1 LRLGVRIFKTF
12 DPMKKEKTIYLID
25 GTAYIHRAYHAIRGL
40 SNSKGL
46 PTNAAFGFTRM
57 LLKLIEDRSPRY
69 AGMFFDAKGP
79 TFRHDMYTDY
89 KANRPPMPE
98 DMSTQIPYIKKITA
112 AFQLPIIEMQ
122 GFEADD
128 LIGTYAR
135 MAEKKDYTVVM
146 VTGDKDFIQLVTGRT
161 IIWDPMK
168 DVTIDAEFVKKSYGV
183 DPPQMIDVMG
193 LAGDTSDNVPGVPG
207 IGQKTAL
214 KLIQNFGSLQQL
226 YQAVDSIT
234 QKKQRENLVHY
245 RDQAFLS
252 RELVTIDTRVPVS
265 DDLAAFEVAAPDAAA
280 LSELFKTL
288 EFRQLQQAMSAK
300 TDLSHKDYKA
310 ILDLDDLAKLI
321 RRLKSA
327 GIFALDTETTSQNPI
342 KADLVGLSFAL
353 QADEAFYIPC
363 GHDYLGAPR
372 QIALTD
378 VLNQLRPILE
388 NPAIKKIGQNIKYD
402 WIVLSRHGVN
412 LEGVVFD
419 TMIASYLLNPS
430 KRAHNLDQIAM
441 DFLGHK
447 TIPYQEVAGKGKNA
461 LSFNMVLVEK
471 AVPYACEDADITFM
485 AKDVLM
491 PRLQEIGL
499 TDLME
504 NVEMPLVPVLMRM
517 EMKGTCIDIDRLH
530 ELSKS
535 FEHQL
540 EALEAS
546 IYGLAG
552 EEFNINSSQ
561 QLGNILFNKLGLPVL
576 KKTKKKT
583 GYSTDVDVLT
593 RLAEEHELPALVLKQ
608 RTLSKLKS
616 TYADALRDLVNPET
630 GRIHTSYNQTVTAT
644 GRLSSSDPNLQNIP
658 IRSDE
663 GMEIRRAFVPRKGW
677 WMVSADY
684 SQVELRILAHYSDDQ
699 ILIQA
704 FLDDED
710 IHTRTA
716 AEVFQLSASSVTAE
730 LRRQA
735 KAINFGIIYG
745 MSAFGLSRQLGI
757 SQKMA
762 KTYIDNYFA
771 RYQGVKGF
779 IDQTLVKARRTKQ
792 TSTLLGRIRLL
803 PDIDSSNS
811 IVRQAAERTAINTPI
826 QGSAADLIKLA
837 MIIADQTFRERKLES
852 AMLLSVHDE
861 LVFEVP
867 TQELDT
873 VRDLIK
879 EIMEGVWNLK
889 VPLKVNVA
897 VGNNWA
903 EAH

>member
-1 LRLGVRIFKTF
+1 
-12 DPMKKEKTIYLID
+12 MEKEKTLYLID

-46 PTNAAFGFTRM
+46 PTNATFGFTRM
-57 LLKLIEDRSPRY
+57 LLKLIEDRNPQY

-79 TFRHDMYTDY
+79 TFRHEMFAEY
-89 KANRPPMPE
+89 KANRPPMPD
-98 DMSTQIPYIKKITA
+98 DMAVQIPYIKEITV
-112 AFQLPIIEMQ
+112 AFQLPIIELQ

-135 MAEKKDYTVVM
+135 IAQKSGYSVVM
-146 VTGDKDFIQLVTGRT
+146 VTGDKDFIQLVTNQA
-161 IIWDPMK
+161 IILDPMK
-168 DVTIDAEFVKKSYGV
+168 EVTIDAESVKKSYGV
-183 DPPQMIDVMG
+183 EPSQMIEVMG
-193 LAGDTSDNVPGVPG
+193 LAGDTADNIPGVPG

-214 KLIQNFGSLQQL
+214 NLIQNFGSMQAL
-226 YQAVDSIT
+226 YQAVDSIA
-234 QKKQRENLVHY
+234 QKKQRENLISFQ
-245 RDQAFLS
+245 DQAFLS
-252 RELVTIDTRVPVS
+252 RDLVTIDTRVPVS
-265 DDLAAFEVAAPDAAA
+265 DDLEAFEITPPDSDA

-288 EFRQLQQAMSAK
+288 EFRQLQHTMFAK
-300 TDLSHKDYKA
+300 TDLSDKDYKA
-310 ILDLDDLAKLI
+310 ILAMDELEGLI
-321 RRLKSA
+321 TRLKSA
-327 GIFALDTETTSQNPI
+327 SSFALDTETTSKNPM
-342 KADLVGLSFAL
+342 KAKLVGLSFAL
-353 QADEAFYIPC
+353 QANEAFYIPC
-363 GHDYLGAPR
+363 DHDYLGAPR
-372 QIALTD
+372 QLALSE
-378 VLNQLRPILE
+378 VLEKLRPILE

-402 WIVLSRHGVN
+402 WLVLSRHGVN
-412 LEGVVFD
+412 LDGVVFD
-419 TMIASYLLNPS
+419 TMVASYLLNPS

-447 TIPYQEVAGKGKNA
+447 TISYQEVAGKGKNA
-461 LSFNMVLVEK
+461 LSFNQVLLEK
-471 AVPYACEDADITFM
+471 AVPYACEDADITLM

-504 NVEMPLVPVLMRM
+504 NVEMPLVPVLLRM
-517 EMKGTCIDIDRLH
+517 EMQGTCIDVDRLH

-552 EEFNINSSQ
+552 EEFNIKSSQ
-561 QLGNILFNKLGLPVL
+561 QLGNILFNKLNLPVL

-593 RLAEEHELPALVLKQ
+593 RLAEEHEMPALVLKQ
-608 RTLSKLKS
+608 RTLTKLKS
-616 TYADALRDLVNPET
+616 TYADALIDLVNPET

-658 IRSDE
+658 IRTDE
-663 GMEIRRAFVPRKGW
+663 GMEIRRAFVPREGW
-677 WMVSADY
+677 HLVSADY
-684 SQVELRILAHYSDDQ
+684 SQVELRILAHYSDDE

-704 FLDDED
+704 FLKDED

-716 AEVFQLSASSVTAE
+716 SEVFQVSPSSLTTE

-745 MSAFGLSRQLGI
+745 MSAFGLSKQLGL
-757 SQKMA
+757 SHKMA
-762 KTYIDNYFA
+762 KTYIDNYFS
-771 RYQGVKGF
+771 RYQGVKRF
-779 IDQTLVKARRTKQ
+779 IDQILVEAKRMKR

-803 PDIDSSNS
+803 PDIGNAN
-811 IVRQAAERTAINTPI
+811 INVRQAAERTAINTPI

-837 MIIADQTFRERKLES
+837 MINIDSALRDKKLKS

-867 TQELDT
+867 SKELDT
-873 VRDLIK
+873 VTPLVK
-879 EIMEGVWNLK
+879 EIMEHIWDLK

-897 VGNNWA
+897 VGENWA

>member
-1 LRLGVRIFKTF
+1 
-12 DPMKKEKTIYLID
+12 MQKEKTIYLID

-57 LLKLIEDRSPRY
+57 LLKLIEDRGPHY
-69 AGMFFDAKGP
+69 GGMFFDAKGP
-79 TFRHDMYTDY
+79 TFRHKIFAEY

-98 DMSTQIPYIKKITA
+98 DMAVQIPYIKKIA
-112 AFQLPIIEMQ
+112 AGFQFPIIEKE
-122 GFEADD
+122 GYEADD

-135 MAEKKDYTVVM
+135 IAEKNGYSVVM
-146 VTGDKDFIQLVTGRT
+146 VTGDKDFVQLVTDQAT
-161 IIWDPMK
+161 IWDPMK
-168 DVTIDAEFVKKSYGV
+168 DAIIDAKFVKKSYGLGPHQIV
-183 DPPQMIDVMG
+183 DVMG
-193 LAGDTSDNVPGVPG
+193 LSGDTADNVPGVPG
-207 IGQKTAL
+207 IGWKTAL
-214 KLIQNFGSLQQL
+214 TLIQDYQSMAKL

-234 QKKQRENLVHY
+234 KKKQRENLIQY

-252 RELVTIDTRVPVS
+252 RDLVIIDTQVPVS
-265 DDLAAFEVAAPDAAA
+265 DDLSVFEIGPPDQGILA
-280 LSELFKTL
+280 ELFKIL
-288 EFRQLQQAMSAK
+288 EFRQLQQAISAK
-300 TDLSHKDYKA
+300 TDLSSKDYRA
-310 ILDLDDLAKLI
+310 VLETGELTKLVE
-321 RRLKSA
+321 RLKTA
-327 GIFALDTETTSQNPI
+327 RIFALDTETTSQNPMV
-342 KADLVGLSFAL
+342 ARLVGLSLAL
-353 QADEAFYIPC
+353 QANEAFYIPC
-363 GHDYLGAPR
+363 AHDYIGAPR
-372 QIALTD
+372 QLPLAE
-378 VLNQLRPILE
+378 VLKRLGPVLE
-388 NPAIKKIGQNIKYD
+388 NPAIKKVGQNIKYD
-402 WIVLSRHGVN
+402 WIVLARHGVN
-412 LEGVVFD
+412 LAGVDFD
-419 TMIASYLLNPS
+419 TMVASYLLNPS
-430 KRAHNLDQIAM
+430 KRAHSLDQIAL

-447 TIPYQEVAGKGKNA
+447 TIPFQEVAGKGKNA
-461 LSFNMVLVEK
+461 LSFNQVLLEK
-471 AVPYACEDADITFM
+471 AVPYACEDADITLM
-485 AKDVLM
+485 AKDELM
-491 PRLQEIGL
+491 PRLEAIGL
-499 TDLME
+499 NSLMTD
-504 NVEMPLVPVLMRM
+504 VEMPLVPVLMRM
-517 EMKGTCIDIDRLH
+517 EMQGACVDIDRLH

-561 QLGNILFNKLGLPVL
+561 QLGHILFNKLKLPVM

-593 RLAEEHELPALVLKQ
+593 QLAEEHEIPALVLRH

-616 TYADALRDLVNPET
+616 TYADALIDLVNAQT

-663 GMEIRRAFVPRKGW
+663 GLEIRRAFVPRKGW
-677 WMVSADY
+677 KLVSADY
-684 SQVELRILAHYSDDQ
+684 SQVELRILAHYSDDP
-699 ILIQA
+699 ILIAA
-704 FLDDED
+704 FLENED

-716 AEVFQLSASSVTAE
+716 SEVFQMPPSSITSD

-757 SQKMA
+757 SPKMA
-762 KTYIDNYFA
+762 QTYIDNYFA
-771 RYQGVKGF
+771 RYQGVKRF
-779 IDQTLVKARRTKQ
+779 IDQTLMEANRTKR

-803 PDIDSSNS
+803 PDIDSSNRV
-811 IVRQAAERTAINTPI
+811 VRQAAERTAVNTPI

-837 MIIADQTFRERKLES
+837 MIQMDVAIRDRQMKS

-867 TQELDT
+867 PYELDT
-873 VRDLIK
+873 LTRLAK
-879 EIMEGVWNLK
+879 EIMEGVWDLK
-889 VPLKVNVA
+889 APLAVNVA
-897 VGNNWA
+897 LGDNWA

>member
-1 LRLGVRIFKTF
+1 
-12 DPMKKEKTIYLID
+12 MQKEKTIYLID

-57 LLKLIEDRSPRY
+57 LLKLIEDRGPQY
-69 AGMFFDAKGP
+69 GGMFFDAKGP
-79 TFRHDMYTDY
+79 TFRHKIFAEY

-98 DMSTQIPYIKKITA
+98 DMAVQIPYIKKIA
-112 AFQLPIIEMQ
+112 AGFQFPIIEKE

-135 MAEKKDYTVVM
+135 IAEKNGYTVVM
-146 VTGDKDFIQLVTGRT
+146 VTGDKDFVQLVTDQAT
-161 IIWDPMK
+161 IWDPMK
-168 DVTIDAEFVKKSYGV
+168 DAIIDAKFVKKSYGLGPHQIV
-183 DPPQMIDVMG
+183 DVMG
-193 LAGDTSDNVPGVPG
+193 LSGDTADNVPGVPG
-207 IGQKTAL
+207 IGWKTAL
-214 KLIQNFGSLQQL
+214 TLIQDYQSMAKL

-234 QKKQRENLVHY
+234 KKKQRENLIQY

-252 RELVTIDTRVPVS
+252 RDLVIIDTQVPVS
-265 DDLAAFEVAAPDAAA
+265 DDLSVFEIGPPDQGILA
-280 LSELFKTL
+280 ELFKIL
-288 EFRQLQQAMSAK
+288 EFRQLQQAISAK
-300 TDLSHKDYKA
+300 TDLSSKDYRA
-310 ILDLDDLAKLI
+310 VLETGELTKLVE
-321 RRLKSA
+321 RLKTA
-327 GIFALDTETTSQNPI
+327 RIFALDTETTSQNPMV
-342 KADLVGLSFAL
+342 ARLVGLSLAL
-353 QADEAFYIPC
+353 QANEAFYIPC
-363 GHDYLGAPR
+363 AHDYIGAPR
-372 QIALTD
+372 QLPLAEILK
-378 VLNQLRPILE
+378 QLGPVLE
-388 NPAIKKIGQNIKYD
+388 NPAIKKVGQNIKYD
-402 WIVLSRHGVN
+402 WIVLARHGVN
-412 LEGVVFD
+412 LAGVDFD
-419 TMIASYLLNPS
+419 TMVASYLLNPS
-430 KRAHNLDQIAM
+430 KRAHSLDQIAL

-447 TIPYQEVAGKGKNA
+447 TIPFQEVAGKGKNA
-461 LSFNMVLVEK
+461 LSFNQVLLEK
-471 AVPYACEDADITFM
+471 AVPYACEDADITLM
-485 AKDVLM
+485 AKDELM
-491 PRLQEIGL
+491 PRLEAIGL
-499 TDLME
+499 NSLMTD
-504 NVEMPLVPVLMRM
+504 VEMPLVPVLMRM
-517 EMKGTCIDIDRLH
+517 EMQGASVDIDRLH

-561 QLGNILFNKLGLPVL
+561 QLGHILFNKLKLPVV

-593 RLAEEHELPALVLKQ
+593 QLAEEHEIPALVLKH

-616 TYADALRDLVNPET
+616 TYADALIDLVNPQT

-663 GMEIRRAFVPRKGW
+663 GLEIRRAFVPRKGW
-677 WMVSADY
+677 KLVSADY
-684 SQVELRILAHYSDDQ
+684 SQVELRILAHYSDDP
-699 ILIQA
+699 ILIEA
-704 FLDDED
+704 FLENED

-716 AEVFQLSASSVTAE
+716 SEVFQIPPSSITSD

-762 KTYIDNYFA
+762 QTYIDNYFA
-771 RYQGVKGF
+771 RYQGVKRF
-779 IDQTLVKARRTKQ
+779 IDQTLMEANRTKRA
-792 TSTLLGRIRLL
+792 STLLGRIRLL
-803 PDIDSSNS
+803 PDIDSRNRV
-811 IVRQAAERTAINTPI
+811 VRQAAERTAVNTPI

-837 MIIADQTFRERKLES
+837 MIQMDVAIRDGQLKS

-867 TQELDT
+867 PHELDT
-873 VRDLIK
+873 LTRLAK
-879 EIMEGVWNLK
+879 EIMEGVWDLK
-889 VPLKVNVA
+889 APLTVNVA
-897 VGNNWA
+897 VGDNWA

>member
-1 LRLGVRIFKTF
+1 
-12 DPMKKEKTIYLID
+12 MEKEKTLYLID

-46 PTNAAFGFTRM
+46 PTNATFGFTRM
-57 LLKLIEDRSPRY
+57 LLKLIEDRNPPY

-79 TFRHDMYTDY
+79 TFRHEMFAEY
-89 KANRPPMPE
+89 KANRPPMPD
-98 DMSTQIPYIKKITA
+98 DMAVQIPYIKEITV
-112 AFQLPIIEMQ
+112 AFQLPIIELQ

-135 MAEKKDYTVVM
+135 IAQRSGYSVVM
-146 VTGDKDFIQLVTGRT
+146 VTGDKDFIQLVTNQA
-161 IIWDPMK
+161 IILDPMK
-168 DVTIDAEFVKKSYGV
+168 EVTIDAESVKKSYGV
-183 DPPQMIDVMG
+183 EPSQMIEVMG
-193 LAGDTSDNVPGVPG
+193 LAGDTADNIPGVPG

-214 KLIQNFGSLQQL
+214 NLIQNFGSMQAL
-226 YQAVDSIT
+226 YQAVDSIA
-234 QKKQRENLVHY
+234 QKKQRENLISFQ
-245 RDQAFLS
+245 DQAFLS
-252 RELVTIDTRVPVS
+252 RDLVTIDTRVPVS
-265 DDLAAFEVAAPDAAA
+265 DDLEAFEITPPDSDA

-288 EFRQLQQAMSAK
+288 EFRQLQHTMFAK
-300 TDLSHKDYKA
+300 TDLSDKDYKA
-310 ILDLDDLAKLI
+310 ILAMDELEGLI
-321 RRLKSA
+321 TRLKSA
-327 GIFALDTETTSQNPI
+327 SSFALDTETTSKNPM
-342 KADLVGLSFAL
+342 KAKLVGLSFAL
-353 QADEAFYIPC
+353 QANEAFYIPC
-363 GHDYLGAPR
+363 DHDYLGAPR
-372 QIALTD
+372 QLALSE
-378 VLNQLRPILE
+378 VLEKLRPILE

-402 WIVLSRHGVN
+402 WLVLSRHGVN
-412 LEGVVFD
+412 LDGVVFD
-419 TMIASYLLNPS
+419 TMVASYLLNPS

-447 TIPYQEVAGKGKNA
+447 TISYQEVAGKGKNA
-461 LSFNMVLVEK
+461 LSFNQVLLEK
-471 AVPYACEDADITFM
+471 AVPYACEDADITLM

-491 PRLQEIGL
+491 PRLQGIGL

-504 NVEMPLVPVLMRM
+504 NVEMPLVPVLLRM
-517 EMKGTCIDIDRLH
+517 EMQGTCIDVDRLH

-540 EALEAS
+540 EALEAG

-561 QLGNILFNKLGLPVL
+561 QLGNILFNKLNLPVL

-593 RLAEEHELPALVLKQ
+593 RLAEEHEMPALVLKQ
-608 RTLSKLKS
+608 RTLTKLKS
-616 TYADALRDLVNPET
+616 TYADALIDLVNPET

-658 IRSDE
+658 IRTDE
-663 GMEIRRAFVPRKGW
+663 GMEIRRAFVPREGW
-677 WMVSADY
+677 HLVSADY
-684 SQVELRILAHYSDDQ
+684 SQVELRILAHYSDDE

-704 FLDDED
+704 FLKDED

-716 AEVFQLSASSVTAE
+716 SEVFQVSPSSLTTE

-745 MSAFGLSRQLGI
+745 MSAFGLSKQLGL
-757 SQKMA
+757 SHKMA

-771 RYQGVKGF
+771 RYQGVKRF
-779 IDQTLVKARRTKQ
+779 IDQILVEAKRMKR

-803 PDIDSSNS
+803 PDIGSAN
-811 IVRQAAERTAINTPI
+811 INVRQAAERTAINTPI

-837 MIIADQTFRERKLES
+837 MINIDSALRDKKLKS

-867 TQELDT
+867 PEELDT
-873 VRDLIK
+873 VTPLVK
-879 EIMEGVWNLK
+879 EIMEHIWDLK

-897 VGNNWA
+897 VGENWA

>member
-1 LRLGVRIFKTF
+1 
-12 DPMKKEKTIYLID
+12 MKKEKTIYLID
-25 GTAYIHRAYHAIRGL
+25 GSAYIHRAYHAIRGL

-57 LLKLIEDRSPRY
+57 LLKLMEDRNPQY

-79 TFRHDMYTDY
+79 TFRHKMFAEY
-89 KANRPPMPE
+89 KANRPPMPD
-98 DMSTQIPYIKKITA
+98 DMAVQIPYIKKIA
-112 AFQLPIIEMQ
+112 AGFQFPILEKE

-135 MAEKKDYTVVM
+135 LAEENGYSVVM
-146 VTGDKDFIQLVTGRT
+146 VTGDKDFIQLVTDHT

-168 DVTIDAEFVKKSYGV
+168 DATIDAEFVKKSYGV
-183 DPPQMIDVMG
+183 GPHQMIDVMG
-193 LAGDTSDNVPGVPG
+193 LSGDTSDNVPGVPG
-207 IGQKTAL
+207 IGWKTAL
-214 KLIQNFGSLQQL
+214 SLIQEFRSMGKL
-226 YQAVDSIT
+226 YEAVDSIT
-234 QKKQRENLVHY
+234 KKKQRENLIQY
-245 RDQAFLS
+245 REQAFLS
-252 RELVTIDTRVPVS
+252 RDLVTIDTQVPVS
-265 DDLAAFEVAAPDAAA
+265 DDIAVFKLDPPDNEVLA
-280 LSELFKTL
+280 ELFKTL
-288 EFRQLQQAMSAK
+288 EFRQLQQAISAK
-300 TDLSHKDYKA
+300 TDLSNKDYRA
-310 ILDLDDLAKLI
+310 VLDMDQLTELI
-321 RRLKSA
+321 ARLETASM
-327 GIFALDTETTSQNPI
+327 FALDTETTSQNPME
-342 KADLVGLSFAL
+342 ARLVGLSLAL
-353 QADEAFYIPC
+353 QANEAFYIPC
-363 GHDYLGAPR
+363 GHDYIGAP
-372 QIALTD
+372 Q
-378 VLNQLRPILE
+378 QLPLDEILKRLGPVFR

-412 LEGVVFD
+412 LDGVVFD
-419 TMIASYLLNPS
+419 TMVASYLLNPS
-430 KRAHNLDQIAM
+430 KRAHSLDQIAL

-447 TIPYQEVAGKGKNA
+447 TIPFQEVAGKGKNA
-461 LSFNMVLVEK
+461 LSFNQVLLEK

-485 AKDVLM
+485 AKDELM
-491 PRLQEIGL
+491 PRLKEIGL
-499 TDLME
+499 SALMTD
-504 NVEMPLVPVLMRM
+504 VEMPLVPVLMRM
-517 EMKGTCIDIDRLH
+517 EMKGACVDIDRLH

-561 QLGNILFNKLGLPVL
+561 QLGHILFNKLKLPVL

-593 RLAEEHELPALVLKQ
+593 QLAQEHEIPALVLKH
-608 RTLSKLKS
+608 RTLAKLKS
-616 TYADALRDLVNPET
+616 TYADALIDLVNPQT

-663 GMEIRRAFVPRKGW
+663 GLEIRRAFVPRNGW
-677 WMVSADY
+677 KLVSADY
-684 SQVELRILAHYSDDQ
+684 SQVELRILAHYSDDP
-699 ILIQA
+699 ILIKA
-704 FLDDED
+704 FLQNED

-716 AEVFQLSASSVTAE
+716 SEVFQMPPSSITSD

-762 KTYIDNYFA
+762 QTYIDNYFT
-771 RYQGVKGF
+771 RYQGVKRF
-779 IDQTLVKARRTKQ
+779 IDQTLAEAHRTKKA
-792 TSTLLGRIRLL
+792 STLLGRIRLL
-803 PDIDSSNS
+803 PDIDSSNRV
-811 IVRQAAERTAINTPI
+811 VRQAAERTAVNTPI

-837 MIIADQTFRERKLES
+837 MIQMDSAIRDRQLES

-867 TQELDT
+867 PPELDT
-873 VRDLIK
+873 LTHLAK
-879 EIMEGVWNLK
+879 EIMEGVWDLK
-889 VPLKVNVA
+889 APLAVNIA
-897 VGNNWA
+897 VGDNWA

>member
-1 LRLGVRIFKTF
+1 MR
-12 DPMKKEKTIYLID
+12 KEKTIYLID

-46 PTNAAFGFTRM
+46 PTNATFGFTRM
-57 LLKLIEDRSPRY
+57 LLKLIEDRNPQY

-79 TFRHDMYTDY
+79 TFRHEMFAEY
-89 KANRPPMPE
+89 KANRPPMPD
-98 DMSTQIPYIKKITA
+98 DMTAQIPYIKKMTA

-135 MAEKKDYTVVM
+135 IAEENGYRVVM
-146 VTGDKDFIQLVTGRT
+146 VTGDKDFIQLVTDQA

-168 DVTIDAEFVKKSYGV
+168 DETIDAETVKTSYGV
-183 DPPQMIDVMG
+183 EPPQMIEVMA
-193 LAGDTSDNVPGVPG
+193 LSGDATDNVPGVPG

-214 KLIQNFGSLQQL
+214 NLIREFGGMQQL
-226 YQAVDSIT
+226 YQAVDTIT
-234 QKKQRENLVHY
+234 KRKQRENLIEY

-252 RELVTIDTRVPVS
+252 RDLVTIDTRVPVS
-265 DDLAAFEVAAPDAAA
+265 DNLKAFEVSPPDADA
-280 LSELFKTL
+280 LLELFKRL
-288 EFRQLQQAMSAK
+288 EFRQLQHSISAK
-300 TDLSHKDYKA
+300 TDLSSKDYKA
-310 ILDLDDLAKLI
+310 ILEMDELEKLI
-321 RRLKSA
+321 GRLESA
-327 GIFALDTETTSQNPI
+327 SSFALDTETTSQNPM
-342 KADLVGLSFAL
+342 KAKLVGLSFAL

-363 GHDYLGAPR
+363 AHDYLGAPR
-372 QIALTD
+372 QLALSE
-378 VLNQLRPILE
+378 VLEKLRPILE
-388 NPAIKKIGQNIKYD
+388 NPEIKKVGQNIKYD
-402 WIVLSRHGVN
+402 WLVLSRHGVN
-412 LEGVVFD
+412 LDGVVFD
-419 TMIASYLLNPS
+419 TMVASYLLNPS

-447 TIPYQEVAGKGKNA
+447 TISYQEVAGKGKNA
-461 LSFNMVLVEK
+461 LSFNQVLLEK
-471 AVPYACEDADITFM
+471 AVPYACEDADITLM
-485 AKDVLM
+485 AKDALM
-491 PRLQEIGL
+491 TRLQEIGL

-517 EMKGTCIDIDRLH
+517 EMQGTCIDIDRLH

-540 EALEAS
+540 EALEAG

-552 EEFNINSSQ
+552 EEFNISSSQ
-561 QLGNILFNKLGLPVL
+561 QLGNILFNKLKLPVL

-593 RLAEEHELPALVLKQ
+593 RLAEEHEMPALVLKH

-616 TYADALRDLVNPET
+616 TYADALIDLVNPKT

-677 WMVSADY
+677 HLVSADY
-684 SQVELRILAHYSDDQ
+684 SQVELRILAHYSDDE
-699 ILIQA
+699 ILIKA
-704 FLDDED
+704 FLEDED

-716 AEVFQLSASSVTAE
+716 GEVFQVSPSSITTE

-745 MSAFGLSRQLGI
+745 MSAFGLSKQLGI

-771 RYQGVKGF
+771 RYQGVKRF
-779 IDQTLVKARRTKQ
+779 IDQTLMEAKQ
-792 TSTLLGRIRLL
+792 MKRTSTLLRRIRLL
-803 PDIDSSNS
+803 PDIGSAN
-811 IVRQAAERTAINTPI
+811 INVRQAAERTAINTPI

-837 MIIADQTFRERKLES
+837 MIHIDSAFRDRKLKS

-861 LVFEVP
+861 LVFEAP
-867 TQELDT
+867 SEELDT
-873 VRDLIK
+873 VPPLVK
-879 EIMEGVWNLK
+879 EIMENIWDLK
-889 VPLKVNVA
+889 APLKVNVA
-897 VGNNWA
+897 VGQNWA